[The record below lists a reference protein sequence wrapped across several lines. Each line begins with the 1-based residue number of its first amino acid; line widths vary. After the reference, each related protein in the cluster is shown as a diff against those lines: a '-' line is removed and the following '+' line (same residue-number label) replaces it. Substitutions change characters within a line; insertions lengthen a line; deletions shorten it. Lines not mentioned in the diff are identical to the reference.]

1 MSLERE
7 TERLLGRLL
16 VSGKFWGAV
25 AVLAVLGAFIEYPI
39 AGFIALGCVVALGVV
54 LVLAA
59 RHEPR
64 PAQTMPVNG
73 VARPIGQF
81 TCGGCQRLGTL
92 HIERRELPL
101 KSGRMA
107 GWPVAVCGSCGYSYE
122 VPGRLR

>member
-16 VSGKFWGAV
+16 VSGKFWGIV
-25 AVLAVLGAFIEYPI
+25 AILVVAGFFIGHPV
-39 AGFIALGCVVALGVV
+39 AGFIALGCVVLLGV
-54 LVLAA
+54 LFVLAT
-59 RHEPR
+59 RREPR

-81 TCGGCQRLGTL
+81 SCGGCQKLGTL

-101 KSGRMA
+101 KSGRMS
-107 GWPVAVCGSCGYSYE
+107 GWPVAVCGS
-122 VPGRLR
+122 